1 MINLLAGPIAGM
13 IKDAVTG
20 FVETKKA
27 KSELNWNPRKT
38 SFSKLI
44 EIMMKSDIEKV
55 KKEKSKKMEKTSGKD

>member
-27 KSELNWNPRKT
+27 VT
-38 SFSKLI
+38 ASFIIPGMFLLLF
-44 EIMMKSDIEKV
+44 
-55 KKEKSKKMEKTSGKD
+55 KKFFVFVLPSFYDVFVILCWPIFI